1 MQRVTTRVSLRRPTR
16 IDLFCRCIDSLPI
29 NKISD
34 LSKLK
39 VFADETI
46 NVTQKLKF
54 DLGRVENTVGKGEN
68 AGYKQ
73 FLLFPQCFQKAF
85 SSGSLKHVTV

>member
-16 IDLFCRCIDSLPI
+16 IDLFCRFIDSLPI

-46 NVTQKLKF
+46 SVTQKLKF
-54 DLGRVENTVGKGEN
+54 DLGRVENIVGKGEN

-73 FLLFPQCFQKAF
+73 FLLFPQCFQKGF